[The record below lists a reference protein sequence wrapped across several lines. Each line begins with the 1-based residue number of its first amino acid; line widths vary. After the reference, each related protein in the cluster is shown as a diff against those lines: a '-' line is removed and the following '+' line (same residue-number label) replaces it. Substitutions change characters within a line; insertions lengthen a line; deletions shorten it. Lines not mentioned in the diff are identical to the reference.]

1 MTIPVD
7 PDDEVVSVTDM
18 YLAALLLAKGY
29 SLSSTN
35 RRDPNHVRFEFKC
48 PFTEDADTSMDAAI
62 RDYVN
67 GVSVVVT
74 TKYVEGLRSIKSL
87 IYNG

>member
-1 MTIPVD
+1 MD
-7 PDDEVVSVTDM
+7 PDDEIVSVTDM

-35 RRDPNHVRFEFKC
+35 RRDPNHVRFEFRR
-48 PFTEDADTSMDAAI
+48 PFIENEDDDASMDATI
-62 RDYVN
+62 REYVN
-67 GVSVVVT
+67 GISTVVT
-74 TKYVEGLRSIKSL
+74 TKYVEALRSIKSL

>member
-1 MTIPVD
+1 MD
-7 PDDEVVSVTDM
+7 PDDEVVSLTDM

-35 RRDPNHVRFEFKC
+35 RRDPNHVRFEFRR
-48 PFTEDADTSMDAAI
+48 PPTDDDADTMDAAI
-62 RDYVN
+62 RDYIN
-67 GVSVVVT
+67 GISTVVT